1 MNAVE
6 IKNLSFK
13 YKNSE
18 KNILDNINL
27 SIREGEAV
35 ALTGKSGSGK
45 STLCSCICGLIP
57 DLYTGVITGDI
68 FIYGKKINKM
78 TIAER
83 VTSLGMIFQ
92 NPSTQLFSPTIED
105 ELAFG
110 PENLCVDR
118 EEIGRRIDNILKIIN
133 MESYRFKN
141 PNNLSGGQQQ
151 LVAIASVLML
161 NPKIIICD
169 EIMSWIDEEGKD
181 IIKNILHKLKDEG
194 KTIIIVDHDK
204 KNIEIVDRTIHI
216 CA

>member
-1 MNAVE
+1 
-6 IKNLSFK
+6 
-13 YKNSE
+13 
-18 KNILDNINL
+18 
-27 SIREGEAV
+27 
-35 ALTGKSGSGK
+35 
-45 STLCSCICGLIP
+45 
-57 DLYTGVITGDI
+57 
-68 FIYGKKINKM
+68 
-78 TIAER
+78 
-83 VTSLGMIFQ
+83 
-92 NPSTQLFSPTIED
+92 
-105 ELAFG
+105 
-110 PENLCVDR
+110 
-118 EEIGRRIDNILKIIN
+118 

-216 CA
+216 GA